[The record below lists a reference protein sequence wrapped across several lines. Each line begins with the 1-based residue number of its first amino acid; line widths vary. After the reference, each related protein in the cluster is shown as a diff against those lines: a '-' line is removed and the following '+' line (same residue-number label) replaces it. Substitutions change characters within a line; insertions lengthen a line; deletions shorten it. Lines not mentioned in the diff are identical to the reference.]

1 MKICIDAGHGQHD
14 PGAVGASGLK
24 EKDVV
29 LKIALKVGKKLEN
42 NGLDVIYTR
51 TNDNPGFPVNQ
62 SLNLQKRCDIAN
74 KNNAD
79 IFISIHCNSAGN
91 TQANGVETFILK
103 KGIDA
108 EKLARN
114 VQNKIVKATGLAN
127 RGVKTAN
134 FYVLRHTKMPAI
146 LVETAFISNT
156 AEERLL
162 RENDFQDRVAA
173 GIVKGI
179 CEYIGVDYKGDPSMK
194 STKIYFKNKAMN
206 GFIDSGRTYVEL
218 RKLCELLGLK
228 VHFDS
233 KTKTTEVIKNG

>member
-24 EKDVV
+24 EKDVA
-29 LKIALKVGKKLEN
+29 LKIALKVGKKLKN

-79 IFISIHCNSAGN
+79 MFISIHCNSATN
-91 TQANGVETFILK
+91 KKANGTETFVFK

-108 EKLARN
+108 EKLARS
-114 VQNKIVKATGLAN
+114 VQNEIVKTTGLAN

-134 FYVLRHTKMPAI
+134 FYVLKHTKMPAI
-146 LVETAFISNT
+146 LIETAFISNL

-162 RENDFQDRVAA
+162 RENDFQDRVAT
-173 GIVKGI
+173 GIAKGV
-179 CEYIGVDYKGDPSMK
+179 CKYAGVDYRSDSNVKP
-194 STKIYFKNKAMN
+194 TKVYFKDKALD
-206 GFIDSGRTYVEL
+206 GFIDSGKTYVEL
-218 RKLCELLGLK
+218 RKLCEMLGLK

-233 KTKTTEVIKNG
+233 KTKTTEVIE